1 MQTYASLLATNAR
14 EQWEK
19 CFEQEYIQPVL
30 AVSIGRDGENVRGVK
45 TSCENSQSLD
55 KQMGDAMN
63 LIVNDKKEGHT
74 LNMLITLKS
83 LLHRSRSF
91 VLHCI

>member
-55 KQMGDAMN
+55 KQMGDN
-63 LIVNDKKEGHT
+63 QKSTTHIHE
-74 LNMLITLKS
+74 MLALRTA
-83 LLHRSRSF
+83 
-91 VLHCI
+91 VLQK

>member
-30 AVSIGRDGENVRGVK
+30 AVSIGRDGENVR
-45 TSCENSQSLD
+45 
-55 KQMGDAMN
+55 A
-63 LIVNDKKEGHT
+63 I
-74 LNMLITLKS
+74 
-83 LLHRSRSF
+83 
-91 VLHCI
+91 

>member
-45 TSCENSQSLD
+45 TSCENSQSLMLTIRN
-55 KQMGDAMN
+55 QR
-63 LIVNDKKEGHT
+63 HT
-74 LNMLITLKS
+74 STRC
-83 LLHRSRSF
+83 LH
-91 VLHCI
+91 